1 MNNKDEK
8 LEDQKELD
16 PEPKDPRFF
25 WLTVG
30 QYTLLFIVTIIFVG
44 VLAFGIKDIERL
56 KDIEIAMG
64 LITFL
69 VAVATIAVA
78 TIMVIT
84 AIISGKDFDKRFAL
98 GKEVL
103 TLMIGVLG
111 TIIGFYFG
119 AAKPGQANA
128 DSLRA
133 RAAQVAPVKIT
144 PEQPQ
149 SGGVVNLVTKLTG
162 GLPPY
167 TYSIRFPPNT
177 IQTIENQT
185 SENGEIKHEFKVN
198 APSGSEIVFRIEGA
212 DKNGTPFVYLNP
224 PKNTPSIAPAWMEM
238 NLASWA
244 LRPRLMSAIIRSVL

>member
-1 MNNKDEK
+1 MDNQDKKPEVQRENVAD
-8 LEDQKELD
+8 LA
-16 PEPKDPRFF
+16 PEPRDRRFF

-44 VLAFGIKDIERL
+44 VLAYGVKDIEKL
-56 KDIEIAMG
+56 KDIEIARG

-69 VAVATIAVA
+69 VVVATVAVA
-78 TIMVIT
+78 TIMVLT

-103 TLMIGVLG
+103 TLMLGVLG

-119 AAKPGQANA
+119 AARTGQANA
-128 DSLRA
+128 DSLPA

-149 SGGVVNLVTKLTG
+149 NGGVATLVTKLTG

-167 TYSIRFPPNT
+167 TYSISFTPDT
-177 IQTIENQT
+177 IQTIGNQT

-198 APSGSEIVFRIEGA
+198 AQSGSEIVFRIEGK
-212 DKNGTPFVYLNP
+212 DKNGTPFVYNQDGAQKILV
-224 PKNTPSIAPAWMEM
+224 
-238 NLASWA
+238 
-244 LRPRLMSAIIRSVL
+244 R